1 MLVRSSVDTPRRILC
16 PVDFSEPSHQ
26 ALRVA
31 MELARD
37 WRATLVLLHVQER
50 PLWVHEPYVHMPGD
64 VRAETLARVEAQLE
78 QWKLEARQSGVAEV
92 IAKLQH
98 GDPLDRIVA
107 VAREDRDIGLVVLG
121 THGRSGLKR
130 AFIGS
135 VAERVVRLAPCT
147 VMVVRSRS

>member
-1 MLVRSSVDTPRRILC
+1 VDTRRILC
-16 PVDFSEPSHQ
+16 PIDFSDFSHK

-31 MELARD
+31 GELARD
-37 WRATLVLLHVQER
+37 WHATLVLLHVQDR

-64 VRAETLARVEAQLE
+64 VREQTLARSECQLE
-78 QWKLEARQSGVAEV
+78 EWKLEARQSGAAEV

-107 VAREDRDIGLVVLG
+107 TAREDREIDLIVIG
-121 THGRSGLKR
+121 THGRTGLKH
-130 AFIGS
+130 ALIGS
-135 VAERVVRLAPCT
+135 VAERVTRLAPCT